1 MEEFFK
7 NHTPSEV
14 ITYFIN
20 KWCIRGFVA
29 WLITAMLC
37 RFSPFEFAIALG
49 ITLAYVSWMIKAEWK
64 QYKRWLQKQKR
75 MRAWKSQ

>member
-14 ITYFIN
+14 ITHFIN
-20 KWCIRGFVA
+20 KWCARGFIA
-29 WLITAMLC
+29 WIISAILWG
-37 RFSPFEFAIALG
+37 FSPLDFVITLG
-49 ITLAYVSWMIKAEWK
+49 IMSICVIWMIKAEWK